1 MTTAS
6 ATQSSTLLIDEE
18 LPYLAAGKPAAHRIR
33 VYETD
38 SWATLVIT
46 DSSKKNACISVTNSV
61 EPLVE
66 EFLRQFSRF
75 RFERLVIVEH
85 FEPYQLLATPTNE
98 ESFSFVKLS
107 RNAKNGVLHNPTWTY
122 ASRAKV
128 ESWTGFP
135 IE

>member
-46 DSSKKNACISVTNSV
+46 DSSKKMPASV
-61 EPLVE
+61 L
-66 EFLRQFSRF
+66 
-75 RFERLVIVEH
+75 
-85 FEPYQLLATPTNE
+85 PT
-98 ESFSFVKLS
+98 
-107 RNAKNGVLHNPTWTY
+107 VLNHL
-122 ASRAKV
+122 
-128 ESWTGFP
+128 
-135 IE
+135 